1 MSRSPAPIAAPP
13 QAPGPILLEVEGLKC
28 GGCVRAVE
36 QRLLQHPAVRDA
48 SVNLL
53 NRTAWVD
60 LNPSEEGE
68 PADPVP
74 ELRASL
80 AALGFEARRRDE
92 DGEAL
97 PGLERHRQR
106 HWWVH
111 WRQLI
116 YALALLL
123 ISGLGHLADAGELPW
138 RDPWNLLGRPGFHA
152 VVATLAL
159 LGPGR
164 AILRHGFSSALAGL
178 PSMDSLVGL
187 GVFSAYASSLLGWL
201 LPRSGFPCFF
211 NEPVMLL
218 GFVLTG
224 RFLEE
229 RARWR
234 TGRALEALVALQPEQ
249 ALLLSGDGPARPV
262 RVGGLRPGDQVRIL
276 PGDRLPVD
284 GLVLR
289 GEAHLDLSSLT
300 GESLPISAGPGTE
313 LPAGALNLDATLDLE
328 VRRSGAASAIGRIVR
343 LVRQAQDRKAP
354 IQGLADRVAGR
365 FTLLVLLLALA
376 TFLFWWLLGAS
387 LWPQL
392 LEPGAAMAGHGHGAT
407 GLTGHGMAAAPAQTP
422 LGLALQLA
430 IAVLVVACP
439 CALGLATPAAIAVGL
454 GQAARSGLLFRG
466 GDAIETA
473 ARLRTVLFD
482 KTGTL
487 TLGRPLVRRIEVLSC
502 ACASGTPLPAGGTT
516 VTAAGGTPIAGDALD
531 GATSGASRGAMSCAA
546 AVASAVVSAGD
557 PTADLLR
564 QAAALEQQSRHPLA
578 HALLQE
584 AQLRGLSLPE
594 VRWCRSV
601 SGAGV
606 VGQLQG
612 DGPLFRVG
620 RLDWLAAEGVQGSGE
635 CPEVGTGDVGAGDV
649 GPEGGGAEGGGP
661 PMGGPQPD
669 DAQTGVLQ
677 AGGSDALDAV
687 EAAARTKTAT
697 TMAAKTMAA
706 RDTAAR
712 DRGTVDVAA
721 RELAAGELASREVAA
736 AAVPAQETG
745 AQETGAAT
753 HGEAARLQAELECNG
768 SSVLAVAADDR
779 LLGLIAVQ
787 DPPRPDATG
796 TLAALRQRGLRLGL
810 LSGDREEPVRALAA
824 QLGLQAEELAWQL
837 QPEQKQE
844 RILAALAQGP
854 VAMVGDGINDAPA
867 LAAADLGIAVGTGT
881 QIAQES
887 ADLVVLGER
896 LEGLVIALDLA
907 RDTMTKVRQ
916 NLAWAFGYNLIALPI
931 AAGVLLPGFGLR
943 LSPPLAALLM
953 AGSSITV
960 VLNALLLGRG
970 RRPGSTGR

>member
-1 MSRSPAPIAAPP
+1 MGEAQGPPRLAPSGFLPAGLRLPASGAAVRRAELPSLRVAAPFRPVPRPPASPAAPAQ

-53 NRTAWVD
+53 TRTAWVD
-60 LNPSEEGE
+60 LNASEGE
-68 PADPVP
+68 GKFDPVP

-92 DGEAL
+92 DAEAL
-97 PGLERHRQR
+97 PGLERRRQR
-106 HWWVH
+106 HWWEH
-111 WRQLI
+111 WRQLV

-123 ISGLGHLADAGELPW
+123 VSGLGHLAEAGELPW
-138 RDPWNLLGRPGFHA
+138 QDPWNLLGRPGFHA
-152 VVATLAL
+152 IVATVAL

-164 AILRHGFSSALAGL
+164 PILRHGLASALAGM
-178 PSMDSLVGL
+178 PSMDTLVGL
-187 GVFSAYASSLLGWL
+187 GVVSAYVSSLLGWL
-201 LPRSGFPCFF
+201 LPGIGFPCFF

-234 TGRALEALVALQPEQ
+234 TGRALEALVALQPDQ
-249 ALLLSGDGPARPV
+249 ALLLSGDGPPRPV
-262 RVGGLRPGDQVRIL
+262 RVGGLRPGDRLRIL

-300 GESLPISAGPGTE
+300 GESLPLSAGPGTE
-313 LPAGALNLDATLDLE
+313 LPAGALNLDGALDLE
-328 VRRSGAASAIGRIVR
+328 VRRSGAESAIGRIVR
-343 LVRQAQDRKAP
+343 LVRQAQERKAP

-365 FTLLVLLLALA
+365 FTVVVLLLALA
-376 TFLFWWLLGAS
+376 TFLFWWLRGAS

-392 LEPGAAMAGHGHGAT
+392 LEPGAAMAGHGQGGAS
-407 GLTGHGMAAAPAQTP
+407 GLAGHGMAMASAETP

-473 ARLRTVLFD
+473 ARLRSVLFD

-487 TLGRPLVRRIEVLSC
+487 TLGRPLVQRIVVLSN
-502 ACASGTPLPAGGTT
+502 AMATPPAGASA
-516 VTAAGGTPIAGDALD
+516 TAAIGAAIGTAIAAGPAAEPYAGAKAGTSP
-531 GATSGASRGAMSCAA
+531 GATSGVTSGAPIGDL
-546 AVASAVVSAGD
+546 AGD
-557 PTADLLR
+557 PAADLLR

-584 AQLRGLSLPE
+584 AQLRGLALPE
-594 VRWCRSV
+594 VRWSRSI

-606 VGQLQG
+606 EGQLRE
-612 DGPLFRVG
+612 DGPLIRVG
-620 RLDWLAAEGVQGSGE
+620 RLDWLAAEGVR
-635 CPEVGTGDVGAGDV
+635 GAGESGLGERGLGESGYGSLSPK
-649 GPEGGGAEGGGP
+649 GPEP
-661 PMGGPQPD
+661 
-669 DAQTGVLQ
+669 
-677 AGGSDALDAV
+677 AG
-687 EAAARTKTAT
+687 AAAR
-697 TMAAKTMAA
+697 
-706 RDTAAR
+706 
-712 DRGTVDVAA
+712 V
-721 RELAAGELASREVAA
+721 
-736 AAVPAQETG
+736 
-745 AQETGAAT
+745 
-753 HGEAARLQAELECNG
+753 QAELAG
-768 SSVLAVAADDR
+768 QGASVLAGQGASVLAVAADDR

-787 DPPRPDATG
+787 DPPRPDAAS

-810 LSGDREEPVRALAA
+810 LSGDREEAVRGLAA

-837 QPEQKQE
+837 RPEQKQE
-844 RILAALAQGP
+844 RILAARAHGP

-907 RDTMTKVRQ
+907 RGTMAKVRQ

-931 AAGVLLPGFGLR
+931 AAGALLPGFGLR

-960 VLNALLLGRG
+960 VLNALLLQRSA
-970 RRPGSTGR
+970 RPAATGR

>member
-1 MSRSPAPIAAPP
+1 
-13 QAPGPILLEVEGLKC
+13 VEGLKC

-53 NRTAWVD
+53 TRTAWVD
-60 LNPSEEGE
+60 LNASEGAGE
-68 PADPVP
+68 CDPVP

-92 DGEAL
+92 DAEAL
-97 PGLERHRQR
+97 PGLERRRQR
-106 HWWVH
+106 HWWEH
-111 WRQLI
+111 WRQLV

-123 ISGLGHLADAGELPW
+123 VSGLGHLADAGELPW

-152 VVATLAL
+152 AVATVAL

-164 AILRHGFSSALAGL
+164 PILRHGLASALAGM
-178 PSMDSLVGL
+178 PSMDTLVGL
-187 GVFSAYASSLLGWL
+187 GVVSAYVSSLLGWL
-201 LPRSGFPCFF
+201 LPSVGFPCFF

-218 GFVLTG
+218 GFVLSG

-249 ALLLSGDGPARPV
+249 ALLLSGDGPPRPV
-262 RVGGLRPGDQVRIL
+262 RVGGLRPGDRLRIL

-289 GEAHLDLSSLT
+289 GEGHLDLSSLT
-300 GESLPISAGPGTE
+300 GESLPLSAGPGTE
-313 LPAGALNLDATLDLE
+313 LPAGALNLDGALDLE
-328 VRRSGAASAIGRIVR
+328 VRRSGAESAIGRIVR

-354 IQGLADRVAGR
+354 IQGLADRVAGS
-365 FTLLVLLLALA
+365 FTVVVLLLALA
-376 TFLFWWLLGAS
+376 TFLFWWLWGVS

-392 LEPGAAMAGHGHGAT
+392 LEPGAAMAGHGAS
-407 GLTGHGMAAAPAQTP
+407 GLAGHGMAMAGAATP

-473 ARLRTVLFD
+473 AGLRSVLFD

-487 TLGRPLVRRIEVLSC
+487 TLGRPLVQRIAVLSSAAATPRPAGASAAAPIGVAIGVAIGGGGAPAGASC
-502 ACASGTPLPAGGTT
+502 IASG
-516 VTAAGGTPIAGDALD
+516 
-531 GATSGASRGAMSCAA
+531 GATPGPPTGDL
-546 AVASAVVSAGD
+546 AGD
-557 PTADLLR
+557 PAADLLR

-578 HALLQE
+578 YALLQE
-584 AQLRGLSLPE
+584 AQLRGLALPE
-594 VRWCRSV
+594 VRWSRSV

-606 VGQLQG
+606 EGQLRE
-612 DGPLFRVG
+612 DGPLIRVG
-620 RLDWLAAEGVQGSGE
+620 RLDWLAAEGVL
-635 CPEVGTGDVGAGDV
+635 GAG
-649 GPEGGGAEGGGP
+649 EGGDTSLSPEAPQAEP
-661 PMGGPQPD
+661 
-669 DAQTGVLQ
+669 TG
-677 AGGSDALDAV
+677 
-687 EAAARTKTAT
+687 
-697 TMAAKTMAA
+697 
-706 RDTAAR
+706 
-712 DRGTVDVAA
+712 VAA
-721 RELAAGELASREVAA
+721 RV
-736 AAVPAQETG
+736 
-745 AQETGAAT
+745 
-753 HGEAARLQAELECNG
+753 QAELEG
-768 SSVLAVAADDR
+768 HGASVLAVAADDR

-787 DPPRPDATG
+787 DPPRPDAAS

-810 LSGDREEPVRALAA
+810 LSGDREEAVRGLAA
-824 QLGLQAEELAWQL
+824 QLGLEAEELAWQL
-837 QPEQKQE
+837 RPEQKQE
-844 RILAALAQGP
+844 RILAARAHGP

-907 RDTMTKVRQ
+907 RGTMAKVRQ

-931 AAGVLLPGFGLR
+931 AAGALLPGFGLR

-960 VLNALLLGRG
+960 VLNALLLQRGGR
-970 RRPGSTGR
+970 PAATGR